1 MQGTLQALQMRQ
13 TRIQMGPVPRAVY
26 ELTALVAHIMGDAEE
41 QERLKKKR
49 ERAEPGKA
57 EGHIVA
63 HIKASHPRHPP
74 PPPPPP
80 PDPTPAQTRDQLMV
94 QGKTL
99 ELYMGAE
106 TPAAWHLRNWHF
118 LYPLTIHEVLLVYG
132 EYILCPYM
140 HVRSDHSRLKQVKGC
155 CSH

>member
-1 MQGTLQALQMRQ
+1 MLQVRVREADNARDLASSADE
-13 TRIQMGPVPRAVY
+13 TDANTDGPRTKAVY

-74 PPPPPP
+74 PPPPPR
-80 PDPTPAQTRDQLMV
+80 PTPAQTRDQLMV

-132 EYILCPYM
+132 EYILC
-140 HVRSDHSRLKQVKGC
+140 LTC
-155 CSH
+155 T

>member
-1 MQGTLQALQMRQ
+1 MLQVRVREADNARDLASSADE
-13 TRIQMGPVPRAVY
+13 TDANTDGPRTKAVY

-74 PPPPPP
+74 PPPPQTHTCTNPRSAHGAGE
-80 PDPTPAQTRDQLMV
+80 DP
-94 QGKTL
+94 G
-99 ELYMGAE
+99 
-106 TPAAWHLRNWHF
+106 
-118 LYPLTIHEVLLVYG
+118 TIHGCRDAGCMAFAELAFPVS
-132 EYILCPYM
+132 
-140 HVRSDHSRLKQVKGC
+140 SDHS
-155 CSH
+155 